1 MKKHRFSAVI
11 ESAGGGGAFVIVPF
25 DVEAAFGKKRVPVAA
40 TIDGVP
46 YRGSLMRYGR
56 PEHMLGV
63 LKDIR
68 RQIGKDI
75 GDTVDVVV
83 WEDHGERVA
92 DVPPELAEALAK
104 NPEAKARFEKLS
116 YTHQREHAAYIA
128 EAKKEETRQRRV
140 ENTIRF
146 LLENA

>member
-25 DVEAAFGKKRVPVAA
+25 DVEKAFGKKRVPVHA

-46 YRGSLMRYGR
+46 YRGSLVRYGR

-68 RQIGKDI
+68 REIGKDI
-75 GDTVDVVV
+75 GDAVDVVV
-83 WEDHGERVA
+83 WEDREERVVEIPA
-92 DVPPELAEALAK
+92 AFAEALRQNPAAK
-104 NPEAKARFEKLS
+104 ERFERLS
-116 YTHQREHAAYIA
+116 YTHQREHVNFIN
-128 EAKKEETRQRRV
+128 EGKKEETRLRRIVKTV
-140 ENTIRF
+140 ENLSDTG
-146 LLENA
+146 

>member
-25 DVEAAFGKKRVPVAA
+25 DIEKAFGKKRVPVQA

-46 YRGSLMRYGR
+46 YRGSLVRYGR

-68 RQIGKDI
+68 RKIGKDI
-75 GDTVDVVV
+75 GDAVDVSV
-83 WEDHGERVA
+83 WVDQEERVVEIPA
-92 DVPPELAEALAK
+92 AFAAALRE
-104 NPEAKARFEKLS
+104 NPAARPS
-116 YTHQREHAAYIA
+116 AGRP
-128 EAKKEETRQRRV
+128 RS
-140 ENTIRF
+140 
-146 LLENA
+146 

>member
-25 DVEAAFGKKRVPVAA
+25 DVEAVFGKKRVPVAA